1 MLPTCLPPVSRLCVL
16 ALQYCDNVPG
26 STHQRPSALNLAQ
39 LHQTNKGP
47 VRQLGSWPWLH
58 KRVGPAAAH
67 VHDPIHRL
75 APSCHTE
82 GVHAADN
89 TRWGAADCAQCP
101 PRPLPIICPQHF
113 RDACAPPHC
122 MVVGQSIVPVRFGGH
137 AQPWSQARSIR
148 RGGQQTQP
156 HPDCNTPAADSHTL
170 HHLESRCQPRAART
184 GVMVVPTT
192 STGHTGHVYVQ
203 APAGCHALWCP
214 QPTHS
219 HRCV

>member
-122 MVVGQSIVPVRFGGH
+122 MVVGQSIVPVRFGRH

-156 HPDCNTPAADSHTL
+156 HPCCPQTYCAPPGESLPTQGSKDRGNGGAHHVKRSHWSCVCTSTCRL
-170 HHLESRCQPRAART
+170 PRP
-184 GVMVVPTT
+184 VVP
-192 STGHTGHVYVQ
+192 STHPLT
-203 APAGCHALWCP
+203 
-214 QPTHS
+214 
-219 HRCV
+219 